1 LKAGSKAYSLTIKKN
16 QPGDAMKI
24 PCAIYRGGTSK
35 PIFFLEDDLPKDRK
49 KRDQLVL
56 DAFGSPDVRQ
66 IDGLGGAD
74 PLTSKVAYIAR
85 PTVPDTDINY
95 TFGYVGIANPVID
108 YSGNCGNTSAA
119 VGPFA
124 LLRGLIKPVEPLT
137 KVRIYNTNTKKI
149 ILAEFE
155 VKDGDFVSEGH
166 FHIDG
171 VPGSGSKILLDFI
184 GSGGAVTGKLLPTGK
199 VREEVR
205 FPTLGTLEVSM
216 VDAANPFVFVRA
228 VDLGLRGNETMDE
241 FGNNEATLKKCEE
254 IRSVVAE
261 IMGIAKR
268 EAATAKSPGV
278 PKIAVVAGPGS
289 YDTPKGRV
297 AAEEVDVVA
306 RMTAL
311 QKLHKAYAVTGAVC
325 LGTAAKIEGSI
336 VHEIYRKVQP
346 DNPPAVRIGH
356 PTGTLQVEIEIEKI
370 DGQLELTKAALA
382 RTARLLMDGN
392 VHVHR

>member
-1 LKAGSKAYSLTIKKN
+1 MT
-16 QPGDAMKI
+16 KI

-35 PIFFLEDDLPKDRK
+35 PIFFLEKDLPRDAKE
-49 KRDQLVL
+49 RDQAVL
-56 DAFGSPDVRQ
+56 HAFGSPDVRQ

-74 PLTSKVAYIAR
+74 PLTSKVAYIG
-85 PTVPDTDINY
+85 PSTVRDADLNY
-95 TFGYVGIANPVID
+95 TFGYVGIAQPVID
-108 YSGNCGNTSAA
+108 YAGNCGNTSAA

-124 LLRGLIKPVEPLT
+124 LLRGLIEPIEPIT
-137 KVRIYNTNTKKI
+137 KVRIYNTNTKKM

-155 VKDGDFVSEGH
+155 VRNGQFLSEGN
-166 FHIDG
+166 FTIDG

-199 VREEVR
+199 AREEVK

-228 VDLGLRGNETMDE
+228 RDLGLRGNEDMDE
-241 FGNNEATLKKCEE
+241 FGNNGATLKKCEE
-254 IRSVVAE
+254 IRCVAAE

-268 EAATAKSPGV
+268 EEATSKSPGV
-278 PKIAVVAGPGS
+278 PKIAVVAPPAS
-289 YDTPKGRV
+289 YSTPNGRV
-297 AAEEVDVVA
+297 ETSQVDIIA

-325 LGTAAKIEGSI
+325 LGTAAKVDGTI
-336 VHEIYRKVQP
+336 VHEIYRKIQP
-346 DNPPAVRIGH
+346 GNPPAVRIGH
-356 PTGTLQVEIEIEKI
+356 PTGRLQVEIEIEKQN
-370 DGQLELTKAALA
+370 GQLELTKAALA

-392 VHVHR
+392 VYL

>member
-1 LKAGSKAYSLTIKKN
+1 M
-16 QPGDAMKI
+16 MKI

-35 PIFFLEDDLPKDRK
+35 PIFFLEKDLPSDAKE
-49 KRDQLVL
+49 RDQTVL
-56 DAFGSPDVRQ
+56 YAFGSPDIRQ

-74 PLTSKVAYIAR
+74 PLTSKVAYIGPSTIRDA
-85 PTVPDTDINY
+85 DLSY
-95 TFGYVGIANPVID
+95 TFGYVGIAQPVID
-108 YSGNCGNTSAA
+108 YAGNCGNTSAA

-124 LLRGLIKPVEPLT
+124 LLRGLIEPVEPIT
-137 KVRIYNTNTKKI
+137 KVRIYNTNTKKM

-155 VKDGDFVSEGH
+155 VRNGHFFSEGN
-166 FHIDG
+166 FTIDG

-199 VREEVR
+199 VREEVK

-228 VDLGLRGNETMDE
+228 TDLGLRGNENMDE

-268 EAATAKSPGV
+268 EEATSKSPGV
-278 PKIAVVAGPGS
+278 PKIAVVAPPAPYS
-289 YDTPKGRV
+289 TPKGQV
-297 AAEEVDVVA
+297 EASQIDIIA

-325 LGTAAKIEGSI
+325 LGTAAKVEGTI

-346 DNPPAVRIGH
+346 DNPPTVRIGH
-356 PTGTLQVEIEIEKI
+356 PTGRLQVEIEIEKQN
-370 DGQLELTKAALA
+370 GRLELTKAALA

-392 VHVHR
+392 VYL

>member
-1 LKAGSKAYSLTIKKN
+1 LH
-16 QPGDAMKI
+16 
-24 PCAIYRGGTSK
+24 
-35 PIFFLEDDLPKDRK
+35 
-49 KRDQLVL
+49 
-56 DAFGSPDVRQ
+56 AFGSPDIRQ

-74 PLTSKVAYIAR
+74 PLTSKVAYISPSTIRDA
-85 PTVPDTDINY
+85 DLNY
-95 TFGYVGIANPVID
+95 TFGYVGIAQPVID
-108 YSGNCGNTSAA
+108 YTGNCGNTSAA

-124 LLRGLIKPVEPLT
+124 LLRGLIEPDEPIT
-137 KVRIYNTNTKKI
+137 KVRIYNTNTKKM

-155 VKDGDFVSEGH
+155 VRNGQFFSEGN
-166 FHIDG
+166 FTIDG

-199 VREEVR
+199 VREEVK

-228 VDLGLRGNETMDE
+228 TDLGLRGNENMDE

-268 EAATAKSPGV
+268 EEATSRSPGV
-278 PKIAVVAGPGS
+278 PKIAVVAPPAS
-289 YDTPKGRV
+289 YSTPKGQV
-297 AAEEVDVVA
+297 EASQIDIIA

-325 LGTAAKIEGSI
+325 LGTAAKIAGTI

-356 PTGTLQVEIEIEKI
+356 PTGRLQVEIEIEKQN
-370 DGQLELTKAALA
+370 GQLELTKAALA

-392 VHVHR
+392 VYL

>member
-1 LKAGSKAYSLTIKKN
+1 
-16 QPGDAMKI
+16 MKL

-35 PIFFLEDDLPKDRK
+35 PIFFLADDLPKDVN
-49 KRDQLVL
+49 KRDQIVL
-56 DAFGSPDVRQ
+56 EAFGTPDVRQ

-74 PLTSKVAYIAR
+74 PLTSKVAYIGA

-95 TFGYVGIANPVID
+95 TFGYVGIVNPVID
-108 YSGNCGNTSAA
+108 YTGNCGNTSAA

-124 LLRGLIKPVEPLT
+124 LLRGLIKPVEPVT
-137 KVRIYNTNTKKI
+137 KVRIYNTNTKKV
-149 ILAEFE
+149 ILAEFQVRAGE
-155 VKDGDFVSEGH
+155 FVSEGD
-166 FHIDG
+166 FRIDG

-199 VREEVR
+199 VREEVK

-228 VDLGLRGNETMDE
+228 KDLGLRGNENMDE
-241 FGNNEATLKKCEE
+241 FGNNEAALKKCEE

-268 EAATAKSPGV
+268 EEATGKSPGV
-278 PKIAVVAGPGS
+278 PKIAVVAGPAS
-289 YDTPKGRV
+289 YETPKGKV
-297 AAEEVDVVA
+297 EASQVDVVA

-325 LGTAAKIEGSI
+325 LGTAAKIDGTI
-336 VHEIYRKVQP
+336 VNEIYRKVQP

-356 PTGTLQVEIEIEKI
+356 PTGRLQVEIEIGKQN
-370 DGQLELTKAALA
+370 GALELTKAALA

-392 VHVHR
+392 VYVHHSCTTPPGKL